1 MSTSPAAATKTT
13 STSPPLSIRSI
24 KQTVR
29 RTAHLTA
36 AEARAQKLPALIAA
50 LQSKDQDEGVAAF
63 REKRQPVWQG
73 R

>member
-1 MSTSPAAATKTT
+1 MQAVDRWLADILACA
-13 STSPPLSIRSI
+13 PLSIRAI

-36 AEARAQKLPALIAA
+36 AEARAQKLPALVAA

>member
-1 MSTSPAAATKTT
+1 MA
-13 STSPPLSIRSI
+13 LSIHSI

-50 LQSKDQDEGVAAF
+50 LMSRDQDEGVAAF
-63 REKRQPVWQG
+63 REKRQPRWQG